1 MEEVITK
8 RLLVSGLTPSLT
20 IEDLSKRLGTFGTV
34 KALDGF
40 GLLDGVGQPRK
51 FGYVAL
57 ETTKKQVGRCMNL
70 LSGVTW
76 KGAKLRIGEAK
87 PDFRERLE
95 KERADAAGEPPKK
108 RRRLP
113 RGVQG
118 VHAADMSLVTPE
130 NVATRS
136 GWRVTPTG
144 RMIRPIRM
152 RPEHPLPE
160 PLPST
165 SSSKNKKIEKAGKKR
180 KRVRDP
186 PTRARRKTIDPTKYG
201 SQQLKG
207 AFLESAVTVGPAVA
221 PLRLEVQAS
230 EESEEDESGSEED
243 ATTKEA
249 DIDDTS
255 ARSSPAPSSPPE
267 APPPTVMRKA
277 PQDGTHHDL
286 EQEKQH
292 TLGFLQSL
300 FGDRGEVDWGG
311 AESVDSDVEMNV
323 EASARRSDD
332 PEAVAEQP
340 EEDQTGEASDAAM
353 DVDVSGSLIE
363 DNVQV
368 EEPQDAPRPV
378 TQTTKLKDL
387 FAPQEE
393 EVGFSLLGHLD
404 LDLELDDDVELQ
416 AASQH
421 HSAPDPRSHD
431 SALVHTPA
439 HAFDPK
445 RPRFF
450 PLLPDERRQGR
461 VHDVVDPTNWRSW
474 FFRADTAED
483 IHKRWE
489 DAKGELTSEWKRR
502 HREAVK
508 SRRRRGGQGDG
519 EL

>member
-51 FGYVAL
+51 FGYVSL

-165 SSSKNKKIEKAGKKR
+165 SSSKSKKIEKAGKKR

-230 EESEEDESGSEED
+230 EESEEDESG
-243 ATTKEA
+243 T
-249 DIDDTS
+249 
-255 ARSSPAPSSPPE
+255 
-267 APPPTVMRKA
+267 
-277 PQDGTHHDL
+277 
-286 EQEKQH
+286 
-292 TLGFLQSL
+292 
-300 FGDRGEVDWGG
+300 
-311 AESVDSDVEMNV
+311 ESVDSDVEMNV